1 MKTLANKVVAITGA
15 GSGIGRALAVRCAGL
30 GARLALS
37 DVNEASLDEAVAR
50 CRAVG
55 AEVHRE
61 RVDVGRRDEIYAW
74 AAEVE
79 RSLGP
84 AEVIV
89 NNAGVSLSQT
99 VADMRDEDFA
109 WLMDI
114 NFWGVVHGTR
124 AFLPQLRSRAEG
136 HVVNVSSVFGIIA
149 VPTQSAYNASKFA
162 LRGFTEALRMELGR
176 TSVRVTCV
184 HPGGIDTNIVTNG
197 RHYRDP
203 TMRAVDPSELA
214 RAFKRVA
221 RTSPEEA
228 ARQIC
233 GAILAERPR
242 LLIGRDAFVIDKLQR
257 LLPDAYDR
265 LVGSAMRLIDRK

>member
-162 LRGFTEALRMELGR
+162 VRGFTEALRMELGR

-184 HPGGIDTNIVTNG
+184 HPGGIETNIVTNG

>member
-162 LRGFTEALRMELGR
+162 VRGFTEALRMELGR